1 MDCDGKIKLDFLKK
15 FSNQWTIFATIHMKA
30 FKRTFRNGELMTK
43 EQIETI
49 IQENMQKIYLYCVK
63 KLENTAVAEDVA
75 SDIILELLR
84 SYSRIQNDEAVYG
97 YMWSV
102 ANNLCKNYWRRS
114 AKESYTEIPEDFAG
128 ACCFSPE
135 ESYVREEEI
144 MLLRRELSLLRE
156 KYRQV
161 MISYYIS
168 GQSCEEIA
176 NKYNLSV
183 SNVKQCLFEGRK
195 KLKEGMDMVR
205 EYGELSYAPE
215 KFTMNFWGNS
225 SNGYWE
231 LFERKLPGNL
241 IIATYDSPKTLEE
254 LSLEMGVGVPYLEDE
269 IAILEKM
276 GLLVRKGKTY
286 QSNMVLYDE
295 QWRKTV
301 YDKATELL
309 HTKLDDIKKLVDEG
323 VEYLAET
330 DYCYEAADLNTRKWF
345 VLLLIIWEASMM
357 SEQKMSTKM
366 TFPLLQNGSNGYVM
380 GIRGEYHT
388 DTMGIY
394 GQYDI
399 NKGYM
404 RIMNFVKLSDKV
416 LNPFEYR
423 NATGQM
429 LEAAVERKQEPEEV
443 AALSTLLENGFV
455 SVKDGKLCPEFA
467 TISYEDYKAVK
478 SKLADGINQMAEL
491 IGKHR
496 DMAGE
501 ELRKKTPAAIL
512 EANEV
517 GAIVSMWSMMEGMIA
532 LALNDGFMAKGN
544 GQNLTA
550 FYFKT
555 ENE

>member
-1 MDCDGKIKLDFLKK
+1 
-15 FSNQWTIFATIHMKA
+15 
-30 FKRTFRNGELMTK
+30 MTK

-49 IQENMQKIYLYCVK
+49 VKENMQKIYLYCVK
-63 KLENTAVAEDVA
+63 KLENTVVAEDVA

-84 SYSRIQNDEAVYG
+84 SYHRIQKDEAVYG

-102 ANNLCKNYWRRS
+102 ANNLCRNYWRKS
-114 AKESYTEIPEDFAG
+114 AKESYIEIPDDFAG

-135 ESYVREEEI
+135 ESYVREEER

-156 KYRQV
+156 KYRRI
-161 MISYYIS
+161 MISYYI
-168 GQSCEEIA
+168 GGETCERIA
-176 NKYNLSV
+176 DKYNLSV

-241 IIATYDSPKTLEE
+241 IIAAYDSPKTLEE
-254 LSLEMGVGVPYLEDE
+254 LSMEMGVGVPYLEDE
-269 IAILEKM
+269 VAILEKM
-276 GLLVRKGKTY
+276 GLLTRKGKAY

-309 HTKLDDIKKLVDEG
+309 RIKLDEVKKLVEEG
-323 VEYLAET
+323 VGYLAET

-357 SEQKMSTKM
+357 SEQKMETKM

-394 GQYDI
+394 GQYDMS
-399 NKGYM
+399 KGYM
-404 RIMNFVKLSDKV
+404 RIMNFVKLSEKV

-423 NATGQM
+423 NAVGQM
-429 LEAAVERKQEPEEV
+429 LEAAVERKQEPTEV
-443 AALSTLLENGFV
+443 AALSMLLEKGFV
-455 SVKDGKLCPEFA
+455 SVKDGRLSPEFA
-467 TISYEDYKAVK
+467 TISYEDYATVK
-478 SKLADGINQMAEL
+478 SKLGEGIHQMAEL
-491 IGKHR
+491 IGRHR

-501 ELRKKTPAAIL
+501 ELRRKTPVAIPA
-512 EANEV
+512 ANEV
-517 GAIVSMWSMMEGMIA
+517 GAVVSMWSMMEGMIA
-532 LALNDGFMAKGN
+532 LALEDGFVTKGN
-544 GQNLTA
+544 GQNLTI
-550 FYFKT
+550 FYFET
-555 ENE
+555 EKKY

>member
-1 MDCDGKIKLDFLKK
+1 MDYGGKIKLDFLKK

-241 IIATYDSPKTLEE
+241 IIAAYDSPKTLEE